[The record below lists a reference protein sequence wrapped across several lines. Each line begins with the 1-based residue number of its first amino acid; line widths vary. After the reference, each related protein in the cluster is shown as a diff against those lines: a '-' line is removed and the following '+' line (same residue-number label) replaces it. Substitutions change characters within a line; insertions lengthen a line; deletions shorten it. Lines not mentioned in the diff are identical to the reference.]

1 MDLRTMRFS
10 VLFIAPL
17 MVLALGLSSCA
28 TNSDSGPETPVTPE
42 TPERS
47 GDAAAET
54 ANAQEPIG
62 NAPSQSTIGIIATDL
77 VSSLVQ
83 LTELSPFSTT
93 IQVNRPVSD
102 FGDELVSALRYSGYG
117 VQIVTDDQG
126 LNYLNYFSSFS
137 EEDEGT
143 YYTFKLLV
151 RDISISRSFIENEG
165 SFVPSSPVRI
175 KGVEAQ
181 RIIVNDDLFR
191 QKIGDA
197 EFPSGVTFVDSNGR
211 LIYHDQ
217 RTVVSTDAMKR
228 NENDQMKT
236 EIALVHARANV
247 FTKSRI
253 TATEKRTYE
262 PIKQVSLRFK
272 PKSLDLGSNN
282 KTAIAQLL
290 ESFDASTD
298 RLSITACSFGKSLI
312 WDGTES
318 ISLERG
324 LRVRQELLSSNIS
337 IDNTRDESCF
347 STKYG
352 DELPRRTVILTLE
365 RAMRIL

>member
-1 MDLRTMRFS
+1 MRFS
-10 VLFIAPL
+10 VLCIAPL
-17 MVLALGLSSCA
+17 MVFALGLSSCA
-28 TNSDSGPETPVTPE
+28 TNSDSGPTTPE
-42 TPERS
+42 ENAVPGSE
-47 GDAAAET
+47 AEG
-54 ANAQEPIG
+54 AEAGIG
-62 NAPSQSTIGIIATDL
+62 NAPSQSSIGVIATDL

-83 LTELSPFSTT
+83 LSELSPFSTT

-151 RDISISRSFIENEG
+151 RDISISRSFIENDG

-175 KGVEAQ
+175 KGVQAQ

-191 QKIGDA
+191 QSIGDA
-197 EFPSGVTFVDSNGR
+197 EFPSGVTFVDPNGR
-211 LIYHDQ
+211 LIYYDQ
-217 RTVVSTDAMKR
+217 RTVVTTNAMKR
-228 NENDQMKT
+228 NANDQIKT
-236 EIALVHARANV
+236 EMALIHARANV

-262 PIKQVSLRFK
+262 PFKQVSLRFK
-272 PKSLDLGSNN
+272 PKSLDLGLNN
-282 KTAIAQLL
+282 KSAIALLL
-290 ESFDASTD
+290 ESFDAGSD

-318 ISLERG
+318 VSLERG

-365 RAMRIL
+365 RAVRIL